1 MNKMMID
8 RATVQ
13 QVLDALTDVA
23 DNCEESHKTVAAI
36 AALRESIEADQQPE
50 AHRLAYPGGGA
61 ALFDKLWHLT
71 FNCVTAHAGNRVRTD
86 LLPMQEMREF
96 LEHLCCIVDSP
107 AGDPVAQARIAE
119 LESEAVGYQAE
130 LAGYEHTIGHLSALV
145 EELRAQ
151 QTASVEHLD
160 RIIVWQGERLKKAKS
175 MLSADGFGVPLDPL
189 LDEINEYLDA
199 VNTEPTAKTVEI
211 DRIKT
216 ERVPC
221 WKHGDDP
228 KSGCAWCEKHSKTPE
243 SGEIKTGMEPLAYF
257 IGGGLFGN
265 EMQDWEILPEHG
277 PCDKL
282 DEAAYSAGKEVKIP
296 LYAEQKMELYGWTV
310 TGHIGVFIGEYAQQ
324 DAEAVA
330 RRCGGTSRAFAL
342 YREAENP

>member
-13 QVLDALTDVA
+13 QAFYVLDVAQSLLEKSRHHGLVISAYKSMQEAIEEDEKTKAGHIGLAKLAALLEQGFSVNGVA
-23 DNCEESHKTVAAI
+23 IAREREDGSVERGAVTHGGMVLWWHPEQHARI
-36 AALRESIEADQQPE
+36 AALE
-50 AHRLAYPGGGA
+50 
-61 ALFDKLWHLT
+61 T
-71 FNCVTAHAGNRVRTD
+71 
-86 LLPMQEMREF
+86 
-96 LEHLCCIVDSP
+96 
-107 AGDPVAQARIAE
+107 
-119 LESEAVGYQAE
+119 EAVGYQAE

-175 MLSADGFGVPLDPL
+175 MLSADGFGVPLEAGDNPL

-228 KSGCAWCEKHSKTPE
+228 KSGCAWCEKHPKTPE
-243 SGEIKTGMEPLAYF
+243 SLEIKPG
-257 IGGGLFGN
+257 
-265 EMQDWEILPEHG
+265 
-277 PCDKL
+277 
-282 DEAAYSAGKEVKIP
+282 
-296 LYAEQKMELYGWTV
+296 MELYGWVV
-310 TGHIGVFIGEYAQQ
+310 TGCIGVYTNKDAQEYTQ
-324 DAEAVA
+324 EVA
-330 RRCGGTSRAFAL
+330 RRLGGTSRAFAL
-342 YREAENP
+342 YREVGQV